1 LGFLEGSAG
10 EREVAVGPR
19 CQLALM
25 RDDQERA
32 AALDVELLQE
42 VSDSFR
48 RVVVEVARRL
58 VGEEDPRRV
67 CDRSSD
73 GDALSFSARE
83 LRWPMVG
90 SPCEADAVEKA
101 VSVAPAALDAY
112 AGERECQLDVL
123 HGGERLE
130 EAEML
135 EDKTDDAPAELCEV
149 VAGQRRE
156 IAATDDDLALL
167 RALQAAEYGKQGRL
181 ARARRADERDILPFP
196 DVERDIA
203 QDLDVF
209 SAPSSV
215 GVRYPMGV
223 DAPDA
228 ETLRHCLEGWARTA
242 CAQRPGC
249 NLPPMRMSQ
258 MFGSTLRAAPST
270 SEVAGHQLLLRG
282 GYVRQVGAG
291 IFAFLP
297 LGLRVMRRL
306 EAIARQEMEAVGG
319 QELSLPVVLPAEL
332 WKRSGRFDSVGPELI
347 RLKDRRGRDLILAMT
362 HEEVVAALAATEV
375 QSWRQL
381 PRLVFQIQTKF
392 RDDPRPRAGLVR
404 TREFTMKDAYSL
416 DRDEEG
422 LSAQYGRV
430 FEAYVE
436 VFRRCKLPCRPVESD
451 VGMMG
456 GSLAHE
462 FMYLAPIG
470 EDTIVLCDGC
480 GYAKNRQVARAAL
493 PPVSAGELQP
503 LERVE
508 TPGTTTIDSLAAL
521 LGMGADE
528 TAKIVF
534 VMASVAAR
542 PLSADARAPAGSEAP
557 VMVAGGAPGREIP
570 VVAVVRGDKTV
581 NETKLANAVRASELR
596 PMSEDEI
603 RAIGCVPG
611 YASPMGVGA
620 RATVVV
626 DYLVAASTSLVAGA
640 NEEGWHLLGM
650 NAGRDYTPDVV
661 TDITAVVD
669 GDACVVC
676 GDALRTE
683 RGVEVGNIFQL
694 GTQYAEYEGASYLD
708 ETGVERPIF
717 MGCYGLGIGR
727 LLGCLAEEHHDDR
740 GVCWPA
746 EVAPFDVHVLAIG
759 EESAL
764 VAGEIHDALEDS
776 GREVLWDDRGERAG
790 VQFAD
795 ADLVGAPLRV
805 TVSPRSLAAGGV
817 EVKLRTSDAAS
828 VIDRGELLGWLSQQ
842 I

>member
-1 LGFLEGSAG
+1 
-10 EREVAVGPR
+10 
-19 CQLALM
+19 
-25 RDDQERA
+25 
-32 AALDVELLQE
+32 
-42 VSDSFR
+42 
-48 RVVVEVARRL
+48 
-58 VGEEDPRRV
+58 
-67 CDRSSD
+67 
-73 GDALSFSARE
+73 
-83 LRWPMVG
+83 
-90 SPCEADAVEKA
+90 
-101 VSVAPAALDAY
+101 
-112 AGERECQLDVL
+112 
-123 HGGERLE
+123 
-130 EAEML
+130 
-135 EDKTDDAPAELCEV
+135 
-149 VAGQRRE
+149 
-156 IAATDDDLALL
+156 
-167 RALQAAEYGKQGRL
+167 
-181 ARARRADERDILPFP
+181 
-196 DVERDIA
+196 
-203 QDLDVF
+203 
-209 SAPSSV
+209 
-215 GVRYPMGV
+215 
-223 DAPDA
+223 
-228 ETLRHCLEGWARTA
+228 
-242 CAQRPGC
+242 
-249 NLPPMRMSQ
+249 MRMSQ

-404 TREFTMKDAYSL
+404 TRELTMKDAYSL

-534 VMASVAAR
+534 VMAAVAAR

-603 RAIGCVPG
+603 RAIGAPSAKAG
-611 YASPMGVGA
+611 GGG
-620 RATVVV
+620 
-626 DYLVAASTSLVAGA
+626 GA
-640 NEEGWHLLGM
+640 NRRCSL
-650 NAGRDYTPDVV
+650 TP
-661 TDITAVVD
+661 T
-669 GDACVVC
+669 
-676 GDALRTE
+676 
-683 RGVEVGNIFQL
+683 
-694 GTQYAEYEGASYLD
+694 
-708 ETGVERPIF
+708 
-717 MGCYGLGIGR
+717 
-727 LLGCLAEEHHDDR
+727 
-740 GVCWPA
+740 
-746 EVAPFDVHVLAIG
+746 
-759 EESAL
+759 
-764 VAGEIHDALEDS
+764 
-776 GREVLWDDRGERAG
+776 
-790 VQFAD
+790 
-795 ADLVGAPLRV
+795 
-805 TVSPRSLAAGGV
+805 RSCPEAW
-817 EVKLRTSDAAS
+817 R
-828 VIDRGELLGWLSQQ
+828 
-842 I
+842 